1 MKSYPDISDRTDD
14 VWKFMFFANNS
25 ILVVSGVNFFN
36 ISNLIIDGSPFALS
50 AIVFLIGCFY
60 YISKYCQ
67 TCSMKVAVEYFECG
81 KLGELYNIPY
91 FMWSLKSISDP
102 CCRSDSYTCHCL
114 SGWNY

>member
-1 MKSYPDISDRTDD
+1 
-14 VWKFMFFANNS
+14 
-25 ILVVSGVNFFN
+25 
-36 ISNLIIDGSPFALS
+36 
-50 AIVFLIGCFY
+50 
-60 YISKYCQ
+60 
-67 TCSMKVAVEYFECG
+67 MKVAVEYFECG